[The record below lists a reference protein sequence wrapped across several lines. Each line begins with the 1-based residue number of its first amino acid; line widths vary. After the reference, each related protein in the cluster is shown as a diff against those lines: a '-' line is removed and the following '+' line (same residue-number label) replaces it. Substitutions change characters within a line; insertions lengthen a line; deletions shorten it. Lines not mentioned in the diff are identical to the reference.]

1 MDFSVIQDKL
11 KKDKILFLEVYSY
24 AAVAIIIDKEK
35 GLLIEKRNERLDD
48 PWAGQFAL
56 PGGHFKKED
65 IDLLNTITR
74 EVQEETGIDLKSIKS
89 MGYFGPFSPRNKLDL
104 LVYVFV
110 YILDKNNG
118 NPELKQSSETSY
130 LGWVTLDEL
139 KKGRKEMDG
148 EIVFNI
154 REGIIWGMSARIL
167 DTFMRM
173 LEN

>member
-1 MDFSVIQDKL
+1 MDFVKIEDKL
-11 KKDKILFLEVYSY
+11 KNDKIPFLEVYSY
-24 AAVAIIIDKEK
+24 AAVALIIHKEK

-56 PGGHFKKED
+56 PGGHFKKKD
-65 IDLLNTITR
+65 GDLWGTVIR
-74 EVQEETGIDLKSIKS
+74 EVQEETGLDLNSLKS

-110 YILDKNNG
+110 YVLDENIKDQ
-118 NPELKQSSETSY
+118 ELKQSSETSY
-130 LGWVTLDEL
+130 LGWITLDEL

-154 REGIIWGMSARIL
+154 KEGLIWGMSARIL
-167 DTFMRM
+167 DMFMRM